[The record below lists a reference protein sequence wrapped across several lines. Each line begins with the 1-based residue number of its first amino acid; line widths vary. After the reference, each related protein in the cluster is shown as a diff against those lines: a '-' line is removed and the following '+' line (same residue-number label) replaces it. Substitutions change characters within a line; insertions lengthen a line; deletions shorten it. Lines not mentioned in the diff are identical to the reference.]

1 MLARFLYM
9 PLRIRK
15 LRRIKILLEYEGTRY
30 HGWQLQVNH
39 VSIQGVL
46 ESKLHKITGEKVRVI
61 GSGRTDAGVHAEG
74 QVAHFQTNSSMKL
87 DEFLKAMNSLLPSD
101 IVVKK
106 VEEAKQD
113 FHAQISATRKTYRYT
128 ILNRDHP
135 SALLSRHAHYIAIP
149 TLNVT
154 AMRNAARYLKGKNDF
169 KTFQGSG
176 CTARTTLREI
186 YRLSIVR
193 EGDFIRITVDGSGF
207 LKYMVRII
215 VGTLIE
221 IGWGKWPPERMKKV
235 LKSKDRL
242 MAGPTAPSRGLCLV
256 KVVYG
261 RRPAGK
267 KPKPIKAVLAQRAF
281 RV

>member
-1 MLARFLYM
+1 M
-9 PLRIRK
+9 RK
-15 LRRIKILLEYEGTRY
+15 IKLLLEYVGTRY
-30 HGWQLQVNH
+30 HGWQLQVNQ

-46 ESKLHKITGEKVRVI
+46 ESTLHKITREKIRVI

-74 QVAHFQTNSSMKL
+74 QVAHFQTSSSMKRE
-87 DEFLKAMNSLLPSD
+87 EFLKAMNSLLPHD

-106 VEEAKQD
+106 VEEAKLD

-128 ILNRDHP
+128 ILNRDYP
-135 SALLSRHAHYIAIP
+135 SALHCLTAHYIAIP
-149 TLNVT
+149 VLNVT
-154 AMRNAARYLKGKNDF
+154 AMRKAARYLVGRKDF
-169 KTFQGSG
+169 KSFQSSG
-176 CTARTTLREI
+176 CTAKSTLREI
-186 YRLSIVR
+186 YRLSIVKKD
-193 EGDFIRITVDGSGF
+193 DFIRITVEGSGF

-221 IGWGKWPPERMKKV
+221 IGWAKWPPERMKTV

-261 RRPAGK
+261 KKPAGK
-267 KPKPIKAVLAQRAF
+267 KSKAIKGRLVKRAF

>member
-1 MLARFLYM
+1 M
-9 PLRIRK
+9 
-15 LRRIKILLEYEGTRY
+15 RRIKILLEYEGTRY

-61 GSGRTDAGVHAEG
+61 GSGRTDAGVHAEA
-74 QVAHFQTNSSMKL
+74 QVAHFQTNSTMKL

-106 VEEAKQD
+106 VEEAKPD

-149 TLNVT
+149 VLNVT
-154 AMRNAARYLKGKNDF
+154 AMRKAARYLVGPNDF
-169 KTFQGSG
+169 KSFQGSG
-176 CTARTTLREI
+176 CTARTTIREI
-186 YRLSIVR
+186 YRLSIAK
-193 EGDFIRITVDGSGF
+193 EGDFIRLTVDGSGF

-221 IGWGKWPPERMKKV
+221 IGWGKWPPERMLDV

-261 RRPAGK
+261 RRKSTGK
-267 KPKPIKAVLAQRAF
+267 KPKAIKPRLAQRAF

>member
-1 MLARFLYM
+1 M
-9 PLRIRK
+9 
-15 LRRIKILLEYEGTRY
+15 RRIKLLIEYEGTRY
-30 HGWQLQVNH
+30 SGWQLQVKQ

-46 ESKLHKITGEKVRVI
+46 ESKLHKITGEKIRVI

-74 QVAHFQTNSSMKL
+74 QMAHFQTNSTMKL

-106 VEEAKQD
+106 VAEAKPD

-128 ILNRDHP
+128 ILNREYP
-135 SALLSRHAHYIAIP
+135 SALHNRTAHYIAIP
-149 TLNVT
+149 ILNVT
-154 AMRNAARYLKGKNDF
+154 AMRKAARYLVGQHDF
-169 KTFQGSG
+169 KSFQSSG
-176 CTARTTLREI
+176 CTAKSTLREI
-186 YRLSIVR
+186 HRLSIAK
-193 EGDFIRITVDGSGF
+193 ESDFIRITVDGSGF

-221 IGWGKWPPERMKKV
+221 IGWGKWPPERMLTV

-261 RRPAGK
+261 KRALSKKSAGK
-267 KPKPIKAVLAQRAF
+267 NPKAIKGGLSQRAF
-281 RV
+281 RK

>member
-1 MLARFLYM
+1 MLARFLYLTSGM
-9 PLRIRK
+9 HGMRKIR
-15 LRRIKILLEYEGTRY
+15 LLLEYEGTRY
-30 HGWQLQVNH
+30 SGWQFQTNH

-46 ESKLHKITGEKVRVI
+46 ESKLHKITKKKTRVI

-74 QVAHFQTNSSMKL
+74 QVAHFLTSSTMTTK
-87 DEFLKAMNSLLPSD
+87 EFLKALNSLLPAD

-106 VEEAKQD
+106 VEEAKPD

-128 ILNRDHP
+128 ILNRDYP
-135 SALLSRHAHYIAIP
+135 SALQGRFAHYIAIP
-149 TLNVT
+149 TLNVK
-154 AMRNAARYLKGKNDF
+154 AMRKAARYLVGQHNF
-169 KTFQGSG
+169 KSFQGAG
-176 CTARTTLREI
+176 CTAKTPIRMI
-186 YRLSIVR
+186 HRLSVAK

-221 IGWGKWPPERMKKV
+221 IGWEKWPPEQMQKI

-242 MAGPTAPSRGLCLV
+242 QAGPTAPSRGLCLV

-261 RRPAGK
+261 KRPARK
-267 KPKPIKAVLAQRAF
+267 KAKST
-281 RV
+281 

>member
-1 MLARFLYM
+1 
-9 PLRIRK
+9 
-15 LRRIKILLEYEGTRY
+15 LRRIKLFLEYEGTRY
-30 HGWQLQVNH
+30 HGWQLQVNQ

-46 ESKLHKITGEKVRVI
+46 ESKLHKITGEKIRVI

-74 QVAHFQTNSSMKL
+74 QVAHFQTNSTMKL
-87 DEFLKAMNSLLPSD
+87 NEFLKAMNSLLPSD

-106 VEEAKQD
+106 VAEAKPD

-128 ILNRDHP
+128 ILNRDYP
-135 SALLSRHAHYIAIP
+135 SALNCRQAHYIAIP
-149 TLNVT
+149 ILNVT
-154 AMRNAARYLKGKNDF
+154 AMRKAARYLVGKHDF
-169 KTFQGSG
+169 KSFQASG
-176 CTARTTLREI
+176 CTAHSTQREL
-186 YRLSIVR
+186 YRLSIVKK
-193 EGDFIRITVDGSGF
+193 DDYIRITVDGSGF

-221 IGWGKWPPERMKKV
+221 IGWSKWPPERMKKV

-242 MAGPTAPSRGLCLV
+242 MAGPTAPSRGLCLI

-261 RRPAGK
+261 KRPARKKTAGK
-267 KPKPIKAVLAQRAF
+267 KPKAFKARLSQRAF